1 MSLNCCVSAIDR
13 ADLSAAFAVL
23 ERFVNA
29 REPRHMVQALRVLG
43 PFRKKGKES
52 PGVAVGALMAAIST
66 HVAPSAALRA
76 PMLALLGM
84 LPQPAE
90 PVPAPAASEDKD
102 DEKKASISK
111 LPENEV
117 LVGLLVLTLLLDH
130 NQVIAA
136 VPFSLQLMERV
147 GALKRRT
154 LDPIAERVYFY
165 ASWAHEVNGTLVAI
179 RSPLLA
185 AHRTA
190 CLHHNSTC
198 QATLLNLLLRN
209 YQVRLP
215 PRPHH
220 PPGRASSVGVSPPM
234 IGPTPSSPLI
244 PRPPRPPL
252 TSSSLRPLAPSPHPP
267 SPQHYKLFDQAEKL
281 LTKTTFPESAGA
293 TQLARY
299 LYYTGRIK
307 ALQLEYTEAHRC
319 LLQAQRKAPTTK
331 GLGFRLAVYKLGAIV
346 QLLLGEIPERAVFRH
361 PQSRAPMRPYLELVQ
376 AVRLGDLA
384 SFRMA
389 MEKHAAT
396 FTADSNYTL
405 IVRLRQN
412 VIRAGLRNISLAYS
426 RIALSDVAAKLVL
439 DHPEDMESIAAKAI
453 RDGVIEATLDH
464 ANAVLISKDPTD
476 VYSTLEPQAA
486 FHKRITFCLNVHN
499 DAVKAMSYPPD
510 AHKDGLLDADAMKQR
525 QLEEAELAEA
535 LAEEDYE

>member
-1 MSLNCCVSAIDR
+1 MRAHCARGHTSALRTPARPHVSQIAVSAIAR

-52 PGVAVGALMAAIST
+52 PGVAVGALMAALST

-76 PMLALLGM
+76 AMLALLGM

-90 PVPAPAASEDKD
+90 PVPAPAASEDKE

-130 NQVIAA
+130 NQVSAA
-136 VPFSLQLMERV
+136 VPFSLQLMDRV

-209 YQVRLP
+209 YQVRP
-215 PRPHH
+215 PSTSPA
-220 PPGRASSVGVSPPM
+220 PSTRACVSVGVSPP
-234 IGPTPSSPLI
+234 IWPHTQFPPHPTPTASAPHLVVPS
-244 PRPPRPPL
+244 PPRPL
-252 TSSSLRPLAPSPHPP
+252 ARSAMAAALQALRPGREAPHQNHLPRVGGRHAARSLPVLHGAHQGSSTRVHGGAPLP
-267 SPQHYKLFDQAEKL
+267 A
-281 LTKTTFPESAGA
+281 AGA
-293 TQLARY
+293 AQGTHDQGAR
-299 LYYTGRIK
+299 LPAG
-307 ALQLEYTEAHRC
+307 
-319 LLQAQRKAPTTK
+319 
-331 GLGFRLAVYKLGAIV
+331 G
-346 QLLLGEIPERAVFRH
+346 
-361 PQSRAPMRPYLELVQ
+361 VQ
-376 AVRLGDLA
+376 ARGDRPA
-384 SFRMA
+384 
-389 MEKHAAT
+389 
-396 FTADSNYTL
+396 
-405 IVRLRQN
+405 
-412 VIRAGLRNISLAYS
+412 
-426 RIALSDVAAKLVL
+426 VAW
-439 DHPEDMESIAAKAI
+439 
-453 RDGVIEATLDH
+453 G
-464 ANAVLISKDPTD
+464 DP
-476 VYSTLEPQAA
+476 
-486 FHKRITFCLNVHN
+486 
-499 DAVKAMSYPPD
+499 
-510 AHKDGLLDADAMKQR
+510 
-525 QLEEAELAEA
+525 
-535 LAEEDYE
+535 